1 MKGKSRIL
9 TLVCPPVSKNNVVGL
24 DITRA
29 TQDKV
34 TALENRSSVSEYEI
48 YGSVNVAFSIE
59 LT

>member
-1 MKGKSRIL
+1 MEGKSGVL
-9 TLVCPPVSKNNVVGL
+9 SLVCPPVSKNNVVGL

-34 TALENRSSVSEYEI
+34 TALENRSSVSKYEI
-48 YGSVNVAFSIE
+48 YGSINIAFSIE